1 MIPVMA
7 NNEQGRTAG
16 RLGAIRR
23 YPVKSLAGELR
34 DHALVDLRGLQGDRL
49 WSVRDPDGKLGS
61 GKSSRRFRR
70 MDGLLELT
78 AAYDGEVPVI
88 GFPDGSVVRGDDDA
102 VHAELSG
109 HVGRPVRLA
118 REQDVP
124 HFDDGPV
131 HLVTTASLRQVER
144 AYGRPVD
151 PVRLRPNL
159 LLDVP
164 GDGFVEDSWVGREV
178 SIGSDVVLAVRM
190 RMPRCVMVDVPQPGV
205 TVDGRLLQTVSD
217 LNDSCLGVLADV
229 VRGGTIRV
237 GDGATLVG

>member
-1 MIPVMA
+1 MIPVMG
-7 NNEQGRTAG
+7 NNEHGRPVG
-16 RLGAIRR
+16 RVGAIRR

-61 GKSSRRFRR
+61 GKSSSRFRR

-78 AAYDGEVPVI
+78 ASYDGEVPVI

-102 VHAELSG
+102 VHAALTG

-118 REQDVP
+118 REQEVS

-144 AYGRPVD
+144 AYGRAVD

-159 LLDVP
+159 LLDTQ
-164 GDGFVEDSWVGREV
+164 GDEFVEDSWVGREV
-178 SIGSDVVLAVRM
+178 AIGSDVVLAVRM
-190 RMPRCVMVDVPQPGV
+190 RTPRCVMVDLPQPGT

-217 LNDSCLGVLADV
+217 LNDSCLGVVADV
-229 VRGGTIRV
+229 VRGGTIRL
-237 GDGATLVG
+237 GDVATLVG